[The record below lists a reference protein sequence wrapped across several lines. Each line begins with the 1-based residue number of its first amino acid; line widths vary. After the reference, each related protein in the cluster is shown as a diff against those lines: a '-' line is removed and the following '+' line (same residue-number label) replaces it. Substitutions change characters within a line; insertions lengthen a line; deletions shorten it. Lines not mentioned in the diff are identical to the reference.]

1 MKLAFVIY
9 KLILMKH
16 LNLFIELTRLNK
28 PIGYMLLFWPCVW
41 GLTLVYDFNS
51 EINTY
56 FKYLIF
62 FLLGSILMRSAGCI
76 VNDIA
81 DKKFDQKVERTK
93 NRPIASEKISI
104 KLALLYALVLCFC
117 AFLILINFN
126 LFTIVLALASMPFAF
141 SYPLMKRFTYWPQL
155 FLGITFNYGLV
166 LAWIS
171 INNSISLTPIMFY
184 IGAIFWTLGY
194 DTIYGYQD
202 IKDDEIIGIKSTSIK
217 FKNNPK
223 TFLTLCYSFL
233 LISLILIGAL
243 MSFNNIFYLFLIIP
257 FCHLF
262 FYQINFLNINKPEDC
277 LKIFK
282 SNNVLGLIVCMNILV
297 GKLF

>member
-1 MKLAFVIY
+1 
-9 KLILMKH
+9 MKH

-76 VNDIA
+76 VNDIT

-171 INNSISLTPIMFY
+171 INNSISLTPILFY

-233 LISLILIGAL
+233 LISLILIGVL
-243 MSFNNIFYLFLIIP
+243 MNFSNVFYLFLIIP